1 MSLNYL
7 IWMLIIIVCCISFF
21 FLSKKEEDKKGLWRK
36 ISLIGFCAGS
46 VLHFA
51 LDLTVG
57 RWGMAS
63 NVFIP
68 WHGYALMYLTG
79 AGVFLTVFVLVYYVS
94 SKLRSA
100 LLWSIVL
107 LFAGLFISSVYAN
120 NYDYASGRGYCGAGQ
135 GGAVRPGYVKLFWCP
150 AESLKQD

>member
-79 AGVFLTVFVLVYYVS
+79 AGVFLTVFTLVYFAPQKVRPVI
-94 SKLRSA
+94 LCGV
-100 LLWSIVL
+100 VL
-107 LFAGLFISSVYAN
+107 LFGGLFVLDVYAN
-120 NYDYASGRGYCGAGQ
+120 NYGLATGKRYCGA
-135 GGAVRPGYVKLFWCP
+135 AVVRPAYAEFLWC
-150 AESLKQD
+150 SVDRFQQD